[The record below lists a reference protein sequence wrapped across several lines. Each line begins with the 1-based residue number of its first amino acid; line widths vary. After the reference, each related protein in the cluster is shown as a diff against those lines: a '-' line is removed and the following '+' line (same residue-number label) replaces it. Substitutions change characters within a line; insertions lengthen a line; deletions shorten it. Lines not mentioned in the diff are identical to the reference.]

1 MFNYWEPLHLLVHGH
16 GARTW
21 EYNPPFALRSWTYIL
36 LHWLQAGV
44 WEGVQ
49 APLLRALL
57 PPALHPPKAAA
68 FYLLRSSLA
77 FFSSACTRPPPAL
90 NPNPSLRALPLGAE
104 RRRRAVR
111 RAGSDHGLKS

>member
-1 MFNYWEPLHLLVHGH
+1 MRGVVFAVCVAVRLLCTYFSQIPDCDEVFNYWEPLHLLVHGS

-57 PPALHPPKAAA
+57 PPPPP
-68 FYLLRSSLA
+68 
-77 FFSSACTRPPPAL
+77 PPPA
-90 NPNPSLRALPLGAE
+90 PPPPPPPPL
-104 RRRRAVR
+104 
-111 RAGSDHGLKS
+111 